1 MGVYLCA
8 KFEVSSIIL
17 TVLDG
22 VISPPPQNEPLK
34 SPPRLGLKNDCK
46 PIIVLLAVSKWQLY
60 LDIRFARAILLSE
73 VFVSISCGLLLTK
86 LHALSLGRQ
95 SLVIT
100 YQNNKVKVI
109 YVSLKTCNIRYQPRL
124 SPQFFV
130 VQYLLEC
137 FILFGEGHEC
147 L

>member
-8 KFEVSSIIL
+8 KFEVSGIIL
-17 TVLDG
+17 TG
-22 VISPPPQNEPLK
+22 FRWGNPPPPTSKRTPKKPTQI
-34 SPPRLGLKNDCK
+34 RVKNDCK
-46 PIIVLLAVSKWQLY
+46 PIILLAVSKWRLY

-86 LHALSLGRQ
+86 LHAHSLGRQ

-100 YQNNKVKVI
+100 YQNNKVKII
-109 YVSLKTCNIRYQPRL
+109 YVSLKTCNIRYQPRF

-130 VQYLLEC
+130 VQYLLEY
-137 FILFGEGHEC
+137 FILFAEGHQC

>member
-8 KFEVSSIIL
+8 KFEVSSVIL

-100 YQNNKVKVI
+100 YQNNKVKIMYLWKHVI
-109 YVSLKTCNIRYQPRL
+109 
-124 SPQFFV
+124 
-130 VQYLLEC
+130 
-137 FILFGEGHEC
+137 
-147 L
+147 